1 MIFWTIVNVVTAL
14 LVSGIVVYM
23 LNAYHERF
31 SIYERVALVMIA
43 SGMVMRIAPILGK
56 NILKVESPFD
66 DWSTSFLHLGVAG
79 LFVCLLWR
87 MERREA
93 L

>member
-1 MIFWTIVNVVTAL
+1 MIFWTIVNIATAL

-31 SIYERVALVMIA
+31 VIYERVALVMIA
-43 SGMVMRIAPILGK
+43 SGMLLRIGPILGK
-56 NILKVESPFD
+56 NILKVDSPFD

>member
-1 MIFWTIVNVVTAL
+1 MIFWTIVNVATAL

-31 SIYERVALVMIA
+31 VIYERVALVMIA
-43 SGMVMRIAPILGK
+43 AGMLLRIGPILGK

-66 DWSTSFLHLGVAG
+66 DWSVSFLHLGIAG
-79 LFVCLLWR
+79 LFICMLWR
-87 MERREA
+87 MERREIV
-93 L
+93 